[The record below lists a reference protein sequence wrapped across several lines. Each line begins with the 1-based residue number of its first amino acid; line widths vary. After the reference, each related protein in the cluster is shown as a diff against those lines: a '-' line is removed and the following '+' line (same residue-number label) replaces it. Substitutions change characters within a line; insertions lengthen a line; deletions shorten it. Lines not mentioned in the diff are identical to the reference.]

1 MIIDFSYDVDSYQE
15 LLAHYGNWPY
25 TCPVCNAVGQW
36 QRHGTYLRYLLVSEV
51 MVMRVGRKT
60 GLI

>member
-25 TCPVCNAVGQW
+25 TLDLCQYFGHKKLKGYADFFNSSSSFCCGV
-36 QRHGTYLRYLLVSEV
+36 
-51 MVMRVGRKT
+51 
-60 GLI
+60 I